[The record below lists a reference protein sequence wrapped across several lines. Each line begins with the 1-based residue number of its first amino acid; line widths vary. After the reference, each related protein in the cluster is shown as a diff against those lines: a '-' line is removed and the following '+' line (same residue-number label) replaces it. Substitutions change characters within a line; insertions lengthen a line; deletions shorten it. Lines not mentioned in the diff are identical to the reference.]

1 MTVKF
6 FSCLFVI
13 NDRDCVGAIQTVYY
27 CYMFVAIYYSLRLG
41 LEVDYKFYETECL
54 LLAILMF
61 SFSL

>member
-1 MTVKF
+1 MTVKI

-13 NDRDCVGAIQTVYY
+13 NGRECEGAIQIVYY
-27 CYMFVAIYYSLRLG
+27 CYTFVAIYYSLRLG

-61 SFSL
+61 PFSL